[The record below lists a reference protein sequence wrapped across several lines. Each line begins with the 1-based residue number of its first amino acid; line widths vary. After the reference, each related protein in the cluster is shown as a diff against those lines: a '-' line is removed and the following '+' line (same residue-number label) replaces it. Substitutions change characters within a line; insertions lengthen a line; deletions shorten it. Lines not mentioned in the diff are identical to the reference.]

1 MTHKSINELETIKDF
16 NRKTSYIRQAILTKK
31 LYDWDVVFLSIPILS
46 ILISIILLLNN
57 INLAYN
63 LTNNQT
69 YLLTPF
75 NIYIN
80 SMLLVLLM
88 LCPPFLICWF
98 LRYIVSKIRKKIFT
112 INLNPCIFTTKNTAI
127 LSAILLPFIFTLF
140 YCILNFVNGSS
151 IQWFNINLSWI
162 ISNYLGTIFDL
173 SHFSIL
179 KLISIDIVVM
189 LIALHICIYFI
200 FLYFYKLFDKH
211 YQGETYNNF
220 LRRIS
225 RSTILTWLIPFLVS
239 LSITC
244 AFYLII

>member
-1 MTHKSINELETIKDF
+1 MPNSKEIFNFNFKSN
-16 NRKTSYIRQAILTKK
+16 YIRNGIKNEF
-31 LYDWDVVFLSIPILS
+31 LYDWDVVFLIIPILS

-75 NIYIN
+75 SIYIN
-80 SMLLVLLM
+80 TMLLILLM

-98 LRYIVSKIRKKIFT
+98 LRYVISKIRKKIFT
-112 INLNPCIFTTKNTAI
+112 INLNPCIFTTRNTAI
-127 LSAILLPFIFTLF
+127 LTAILLPFMFTLF

-151 IQWFNINLSWI
+151 VQWISIKLGWMF
-162 ISNYLGTIFDL
+162 SNYLGTIFNL

-179 KLISIDIVVM
+179 KLISLNIVVM